1 MKRTG
6 LAILGIVLGYR
17 SFRDWI
23 DLWLS
28 AIGGMNGGYVLA
40 QTVLL
45 VFVSAVVLVA
55 VVRLSYDALSDVF
68 D

>member
-1 MKRTG
+1 MKRTS
-6 LAILGIVLGYR
+6 LAVLGIVLGYR

-28 AIGGMNGGYVLA
+28 GLGGMDSGYVLA
-40 QTVLL
+40 QTAFLA
-45 VFVSAVVLVA
+45 FVSAVVFIA